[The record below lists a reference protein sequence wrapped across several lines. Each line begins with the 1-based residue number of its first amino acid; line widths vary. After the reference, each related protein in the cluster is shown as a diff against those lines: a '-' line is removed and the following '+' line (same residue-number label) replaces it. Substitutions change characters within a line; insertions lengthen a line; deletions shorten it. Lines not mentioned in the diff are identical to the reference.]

1 MPRALT
7 RDEQAI
13 LARVRRTASS
23 LPIPELAQDLGLTL
37 EGAQSACDYLVS
49 RGLLQATVYAV
60 GLPAPAKSRPPA
72 GGDTGAVGSRLSSV
86 GS

>member
-13 LARVRRTASS
+13 MAAVRHVHGSP
-23 LPIPELAQDLGLTL
+23 PIPDLAAQLGPRP
-37 EGAQSACDYLVS
+37 EVVQAACEYLVG

-60 GLPAPAKSRPPA
+60 DAPPTSKTPSRALPMP
-72 GGDTGAVGSRLSSV
+72 VGSSR
-86 GS
+86 